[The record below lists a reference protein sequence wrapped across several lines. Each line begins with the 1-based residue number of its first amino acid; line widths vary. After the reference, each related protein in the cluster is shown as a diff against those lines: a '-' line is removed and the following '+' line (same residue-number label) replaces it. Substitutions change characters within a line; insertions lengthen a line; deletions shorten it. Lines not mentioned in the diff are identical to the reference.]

1 MDHITITLTTLRA
14 RQLKELATRYGLT
27 PEELARVSVEEL
39 LSRPQGDFDRA
50 AGYILEKNVDLYR
63 RLAK

>member
-1 MDHITITLTTLRA
+1 MDHETITLTTLRA

-27 PEELARVSVEEL
+27 PEELARVSLEEL

-50 AGYILEKNVDLYR
+50 ARYVLEKNVGLYR
-63 RLAK
+63 